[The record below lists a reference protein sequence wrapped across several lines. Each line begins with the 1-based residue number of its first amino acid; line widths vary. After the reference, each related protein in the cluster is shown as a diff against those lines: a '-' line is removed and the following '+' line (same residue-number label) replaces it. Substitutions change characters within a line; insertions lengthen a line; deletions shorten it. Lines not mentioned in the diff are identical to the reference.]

1 VQKSAEQSLS
11 EPRSHD
17 GASAE
22 IATRPM
28 TAEIVVANKVAVA
41 LAADSTVTIRGG
53 GADKTYNTANKL
65 FTISK
70 LYPVGAL
77 IYGSTNINRI
87 PLEVIIKEFRLTLP
101 DQEKPTLK
109 EYADEF
115 LEFLRNSVPI
125 STQDH
130 ADNFAAVVREYCRQ
144 LGTNIRNAVLDRQVN
159 PADINTVRAITRE
172 FVSDFRNRVSAAGQS
187 ASMQNVDRAT
197 LSQMYPRVVDDA
209 VNTFFRLFSPTP
221 AICRSIIELVY
232 SANPYPAEAGCPTVA
247 GRRRTRAAPAGTT
260 PAVRWS

>member
-1 VQKSAEQSLS
+1 MPSRSSKRPRDANQLAKLIVDLATGEIVENRAEVDSGKNPAAVALGKLGGRKGGRARADKLSAE
-11 EPRSHD
+11 ERR
-17 GASAE
+17 A
-22 IATRPM
+22 IAQRAALARWRKPWNRNAPM

-41 LAADSTVTIRGG
+41 FAADSTVTIRGG

-115 LEFLRNSVPI
+115 LEFLRNSVQG
-125 STQDH
+125 SCTK
-130 ADNFAAVVREYCRQ
+130 
-144 LGTNIRNAVLDRQVN
+144 
-159 PADINTVRAITRE
+159 
-172 FVSDFRNRVSAAGQS
+172 FR
-187 ASMQNVDRAT
+187 
-197 LSQMYPRVVDDA
+197 
-209 VNTFFRLFSPTP
+209 
-221 AICRSIIELVY
+221 
-232 SANPYPAEAGCPTVA
+232 
-247 GRRRTRAAPAGTT
+247 
-260 PAVRWS
+260 